1 MLRQPRTDEG
11 MMTMVNVNDTA
22 GQGALTIT
30 LNNGV
35 ELPAVGLGVL
45 QSEGGEA
52 TAAVST
58 ALQAGYRLIDT
69 AAAYFNER
77 EVGAGIRESGI
88 DRSEIF
94 LTTKLWMT
102 DYGFDDALRAFDTST
117 AKLGVDYVDMY
128 MLHWPW
134 PANAER
140 TTAAYKAAE
149 RLLTEGR
156 VRAIGVANFKPA
168 HLRSLLAETDIVPA
182 VNQIEL
188 HPNFQQP
195 EQVSLHRELG
205 ITTQAWS
212 PIGGVY
218 GWAGE
223 NGAVPPLKNE
233 TILAIAEAQG
243 KTPAQV
249 ILRWHLQQ
257 GRSVIPKSVSPQR
270 ISENFDVFDFE
281 LGAEDM
287 AAIGKLD
294 TGIRGA
300 IDPDEATPDAID
312 LTIDAA

>member
-1 MLRQPRTDEG
+1 
-11 MMTMVNVNDTA
+11 VNDTIT
-22 GQGALTIT
+22 LT

-35 ELPAVGLGVL
+35 EIPALGLGVL

-52 TAAVST
+52 TSAVST
-58 ALQAGYRLIDT
+58 ALHAGYRLVDT

-77 EVGAGIRESGI
+77 EVGQGIRDSGV
-88 DRSEIF
+88 DRAEVF

-102 DYGFDDALRAFDTST
+102 DYGFDSALRAFDTST
-117 AKLGVDYVDMY
+117 AKLGVDYLDLY
-128 MLHWPW
+128 LLHWPW
-134 PANAER
+134 PANWSQ
-140 TTAAYKAAE
+140 TVAAYQAAE

-156 VRAIGVANFKPA
+156 VRAIGVANFKPG
-168 HLRSLLAETDIVPA
+168 HLRALVAEAEVVPA

-195 EQVSLHRELG
+195 DQVALHQELG
-205 ITTQAWS
+205 ILTQAWS

-223 NGAVPPLKNE
+223 NGAVPPLRNK

-257 GRSVIPKSVSPQR
+257 GRSAIPKSVKLER
-270 ISENFDVFDFE
+270 IAENVDVFDFE
-281 LGAEDM
+281 LTPDDM
-287 AAIGKLD
+287 EAIASID
-294 TGIRGA
+294 TGQRGA
-300 IDPDEATPDAID
+300 IDPDQATPEIID
-312 LTIDAA
+312 LTIDDA